1 MASVQNKRVDV
12 FFKNEKRWRAELE
25 ELRAIALT
33 TDLTEDLKWMHPCYT
48 LDNANV
54 FLLHGFKEYCAV
66 LFMKGVLMKDPQGI
80 LIQQTANVQAGRQI
94 RFTSLEEIVK
104 LKKTIKSYMN
114 EAIAIEESGGQ
125 VPVKK
130 SQDFEVPQEIVAKLK
145 KHPGLLVAFN
155 KLSPGRRR
163 AYVLHFTAAK
173 QEKTVDSRIEK
184 ALPAILKGKGINE

>member
-1 MASVQNKRVDV
+1 MASVKNKRVDV

-130 SQDFEVPQEIVAKLK
+130 SQDCEVPQEIVAKLK

-184 ALPAILKGKGINE
+184 ALPAILKGKGLNE

>member
-1 MASVQNKRVDV
+1 MASVKNKRVDV
-12 FFKNEKRWRAELE
+12 FFKNEKRWPAELE

-66 LFMKGVLMKDPQGI
+66 LFMKGVLMKDPKGI

-94 RFTSLEEIVK
+94 RFTSLEEIIK

-114 EAIAIEESGGQ
+114 EAIVIEESGVQ

-145 KHPGLLVAFN
+145 KHPELLAAFN
-155 KLSPGRRR
+155 KLTPGRRR
-163 AYVLHFTAAK
+163 AYVLHFMASK

-184 ALPAILKGKGINE
+184 ALPAILKGKGLNE

>member
-1 MASVQNKRVDV
+1 VASVKNKRVDV

>member
-1 MASVQNKRVDV
+1 VASVQNKRVDV

-184 ALPAILKGKGINE
+184 ALPAILKGKGLNE

>member
-94 RFTSLEEIVK
+94 RFTSLEEIIK

-130 SQDFEVPQEIVAKLK
+130 SQDCEVPQEIVAKLK

-173 QEKTVDSRIEK
+173 QEKNRRFSYR
-184 ALPAILKGKGINE
+184 KGAPSNS

>member
-184 ALPAILKGKGINE
+184 ALPAILKGKGLNE

>member
-1 MASVQNKRVDV
+1 VASVQNKRVDV

-94 RFTSLEEIVK
+94 RFTSLEEIIK

-130 SQDFEVPQEIVAKLK
+130 SQDCEVPQEIVAKLK

-184 ALPAILKGKGINE
+184 ALPAILKGKGLNE

>member
-80 LIQQTANVQAGRQI
+80 LIQQTANVQTGRQI

>member
-94 RFTSLEEIVK
+94 RFTSLEEIIK

-184 ALPAILKGKGINE
+184 ALPAILKGKGLNK

>member
-1 MASVQNKRVDV
+1 VASVQNKRVDV

>member
-1 MASVQNKRVDV
+1 VASVKNKRVDV

-94 RFTSLEEIVK
+94 RFTSLEEIIK

-184 ALPAILKGKGINE
+184 ALPAILKGKGLNE